1 MKKINIVL
9 FFIAFFLLNS
19 CATYDAKYSG
29 EKLNKKSVTDKKIE
43 KTFFL
48 IGDAGASKI
57 GETSDALKAL
67 KKHTSS
73 LNTKGNYTIF
83 LGDNIY
89 PNGMPK
95 ENADS
100 RALAEHNL
108 DVQIEAMNDF
118 DGKTVFIPGNHDWY
132 SNGLKGLKREEEYI
146 KKALKDKNAFQ
157 PDKGCPIE
165 KIDVS
170 DNVVILALDT
180 QWYIT
185 DWDKHPT
192 MNDNCEIKSR
202 NEFILEVEGELKK
215 NSTKTI
221 LIAMH
226 HPAYTNGSH
235 GGHFNAKKH
244 LFPFSP
250 YIPLPGIG
258 SLVVQ
263 IRSQGSVSPQDRFN
277 YRYNDL
283 MERLVTLSK
292 NNERVVF
299 VSGHEHSLQ
308 YIEHDGVKQIVS
320 GSGSKT
326 TPTALGNDGKFSY
339 GGQGFAAL
347 NVYDDGSSE
356 VSYYSAENG
365 EPNLLYETSV
375 FEIPEPYDVSKL
387 PSSFNPVTK
396 VSAYKKE
403 DTEKGKSYRWF
414 WGEHYRDIYGVDLE
428 VPVVTLDTLM
438 GGFTIDRKGGGH
450 QSRALRLIDKDGKN
464 FALRGVKKSAVRF
477 LQSVVFTDTYI
488 ENDFKETTTEDVL
501 FDFYTSSHPYATLT
515 IGDLA
520 DAIGVYHTN
529 PTLIY
534 VPKHKDLGDY
544 NEEFGDELYIIE
556 ERPDD
561 DFINVESFGKP
572 DGIESTSDVIKNLR
586 KDEKYQIDEGAYI
599 KARLF
604 DMLIGDWDRHQDQWR
619 WSRFDISDDEKI
631 YRPIPRDRDQAFSN
645 YDGALLDIMKVLIPP
660 SKQFQEYKGELKKIK
675 WINSAGIKM
684 DRNFTQNSSKEVWLE
699 QAQFIQQNL
708 TDEAIDKAFSKL
720 PKEVI
725 NETSEGIKEKL
736 KARRETMVDIASR
749 YYDYLTKLVIITGT
763 DKDDYFDITRLNG
776 KTKISV
782 SRIKDDK
789 VLPPYKERTLTAKEA
804 KEIWIYGLDDDDK
817 FSVKGGG
824 SKPIFTRIVGGQN
837 NDVYT
842 IEDGRGVKVFEHH
855 SKPNTIVKKGGATFR
870 LKDIYSNNTYDF
882 DKYIQRINNILP
894 SIGFNPDD
902 GMKIGITDVYTV
914 KGFKNFPHHRKH
926 IIKAGYYFATQ
937 GFDLQYDGEFANTF
951 GKWNLIAGGRFAS
964 ESFTQNFFG
973 FGNNTPYDNDTVDLD
988 YNRVKTGIL
997 SGKIGVVKTGYI
1009 GSRMT
1014 LTAGVEKVEV
1024 EETPGRFI
1032 SEEFAGMPEVFE
1044 DKVFGNV
1051 EGIYSYSSSDNVA
1064 FPTRGMAFSLKSG
1077 IKTNLEETTRTF
1089 GYIIPS
1095 LEFFNAITKNRKLV
1109 LHTKAY
1115 GHFNIGDSFEFY
1127 QAANL
1132 GADTGLRGFRE
1143 QRFSGDSALA
1153 FGTDLRY
1160 SLLKFKT
1167 GLLPLKLGVFGGFD
1181 FGRVWVDDEISNN
1194 TWHTDFG
1201 GGILISAVDAI
1212 TGQVSFFNSDEG
1224 MRIGFGFGLSL

>member
-9 FFIAFFLLNS
+9 IFITFFLLNS
-19 CATYDAKYSG
+19 CATYDVKYSG
-29 EKLNKKSVTDKKIE
+29 EKLNKKSVSDKKIE

-48 IGDAGASKI
+48 IGDAGLTNI

-67 KKHTSS
+67 KKHTGS
-73 LNTKGNYTIF
+73 LNTEGDYTIF

-89 PNGMPK
+89 PSGMPK
-95 ENADS
+95 GNSDS
-100 RALAEHNL
+100 RALSEHRL
-108 DVQIEAMNDF
+108 DVQIAAMKDF

-132 SNGLKGLKREEEYI
+132 NNGLKGLKREEEYI
-146 KKALKDKNAFQ
+146 EKALKDKNAFQ
-157 PDKGCPIE
+157 PEKGCPIK

-170 DNVVILALDT
+170 DNLVILALDT

-202 NEFILEVEGELKK
+202 NEFILEIEGELKK
-215 NSTKTI
+215 NGAKTI

-235 GGHFNAKKH
+235 GGYFNAQKH

-258 SLVVQ
+258 SLAVQ
-263 IRSQGSVSPQDRFN
+263 IRSQGGVSPQDRFS
-277 YRYNDL
+277 YRYNNL
-283 MERLVTLSK
+283 MDRLVTLSK

-320 GSGSKT
+320 GSGSKKT
-326 TPTALGNDGKFSY
+326 ATALGNDGKFSY
-339 GGQGFAAL
+339 GGQGFAVL

-365 EPNLLYETSV
+365 EPNLLYKTSV
-375 FEIPEPYDVSKL
+375 FETPERYDVSKL
-387 PSSFNPVTK
+387 PSNFDPVTK

-403 DTEKGKSYRWF
+403 DTEKSKSYRWF

-438 GGFTIDRKGGGH
+438 GGFTIERKGGGH

-477 LQSVVFTDTYI
+477 LQSVVFTETYI
-488 ENDFKETTTEDVL
+488 EEDFKGTTSEEVL
-501 FDFYTSSHPYATLT
+501 FDFYTSSHPYVTLT
-515 IGDLA
+515 IGGLS
-520 DAIGVYHTN
+520 DAIGLYHTN

-534 VPKHKDLGDY
+534 VPKHKSLGNY

-572 DGIESTSDVIKNLR
+572 DAIESTDDVIKRLR
-586 KDEKYQIDEGAYI
+586 KDEKYQIDEAAYI

-619 WSRFDISDDEKI
+619 WSRFDISDDKKI

-645 YDGALLDIMKVLIPP
+645 YDGALLDFMKALIPP
-660 SKQFQEYKGELKKIK
+660 VRQFQEYKTELKNIK

-699 QAQFIQQNL
+699 QAKFIQQNL
-708 TDEAIDKAFSKL
+708 TDAAIDEAFNKL
-720 PKEVI
+720 PKEVR

-749 YYDYLTKLVIITGT
+749 YYDYMSKLIIITGT
-763 DKDDYFDITRLNG
+763 DKDDHFDITRLNG

-789 VLPPYKERTLTAKEA
+789 ILSPYKERTLSAKET
-804 KEIWIYGLDDDDK
+804 KEIWIYGLDDDDR
-817 FSVKGGG
+817 FSVKGKG
-824 SKPIFTRIVGGQN
+824 SNPIFTRIVGGQN
-837 NDVYT
+837 NDVYN
-842 IEDGRGVKVFEHH
+842 IEDGRGVKVFEHN
-855 SKPNTIVKKGGATFR
+855 SKPNTIEKKGGAVFR

-882 DKYIQRINNILP
+882 DKHISRVNTILP

-902 GMKIGITDVYTV
+902 GMKIGIQDVYTI
-914 KGFKNFPHHRKH
+914 KGFKNNPHHSKH
-926 IIKAGYYFATQ
+926 IVKAGYYFATQ
-937 GFDLQYDGEFANTF
+937 GFDVQYDGEFSNTF
-951 GKWNLIAGGRFAS
+951 GKWNIIAGGRFAS

-973 FGNNTPYDNDTVDLD
+973 FGNNTQLDETKDLD
-988 YNRVKTGIL
+988 YNRVKTGML
-997 SGKIGVVKTGYI
+997 SGKIGVVKTGFG
-1009 GSRMT
+1009 GSRIN
-1014 LTAGVEKVEV
+1014 LTAGVEKIEV
-1024 EETPGRFI
+1024 EQTLGRFI
-1032 SEEFAGMPEVFE
+1032 STEFTGTPEVLD

-1051 EGIYSYSSSDNVA
+1051 EAIYSYSSSDNGA
-1064 FPTRGMAFSLKSG
+1064 FPTRGMFFSLKSG
-1077 IKTNLEETTRTF
+1077 IKTNLDETTRTF
-1089 GYIIPS
+1089 GYVIPS
-1095 LEFFNAITKNRKLV
+1095 LQFFNAITNNRKLV
-1109 LHTKAY
+1109 LHTKAR

-1127 QAANL
+1127 QAASL

-1143 QRFSGDSALA
+1143 QRYSGKRALV
-1153 FGTDLRY
+1153 FGADLRY
-1160 SLLKFKT
+1160 SLLKFNT

-1181 FGRVWVDDEISNN
+1181 SGRVWVDGENSNN
-1194 TWHTDFG
+1194 WHSNFG
-1201 GGILISAVDAI
+1201 GGVLISAVDAI
-1212 TGQVSFFNSDEG
+1212 TGQLSFFKSDEG
-1224 MRIGFGFGLSL
+1224 LRIAFGFGITL

>member
-1 MKKINIVL
+1 MKKINIIL
-9 FFIAFFLLNS
+9 IFIALFLLNS
-19 CATYDAKYSG
+19 CASYDVKYFG
-29 EKLNKKSVTDKKIE
+29 EKLIKKSVSDKKIE
-43 KTFFL
+43 KIFFL

-73 LNTKGNYTIF
+73 LNTEGDYTIF

-89 PNGMPK
+89 PNGMPEK
-95 ENADS
+95 NDDS
-100 RALAEHNL
+100 RALAEHRL
-108 DVQIEAMNDF
+108 DVQIKAIEDF
-118 DGKTVFIPGNHDWY
+118 DGKTIFIPGNHDWY
-132 SNGLKGLKREEEYI
+132 NKGLKGLKRQEEYI
-146 KKALKDKNAFQ
+146 EKALNDKNAFQ
-157 PDKGCPIE
+157 PEKGCPIE

-180 QWYIT
+180 QWFIT

-192 MNDNCEIKSR
+192 INDNCEIKSR
-202 NEFILEVEGELKK
+202 NDFILEIEGELKK
-215 NSTKTI
+215 NGAKTI

-235 GGHFNAKKH
+235 GGYFNVNQH
-244 LFPFSP
+244 LFPFNP

-258 SLVVQ
+258 SLAVQ
-263 IRSQGSVSPQDRFN
+263 IRSQGGVSPQDRYN

-320 GSGSKT
+320 GSGSKKT
-326 TPTALGNDGKFSY
+326 ATALGNDGKFSF
-339 GGQGFAAL
+339 GGEGFAVL
-347 NVYDDGSSE
+347 KVFDDGSSE
-356 VSYYSAENG
+356 VGYFSAENG
-365 EPNLLYETSV
+365 EPTLLFETV
-375 FEIPEPYDVSKL
+375 LFETPEPYDLSKL
-387 PSSFNPVTK
+387 PTKFDTSIK

-414 WGEHYRDIYGVDLE
+414 WGEHYRDMYGTDLE
-428 VPVVTLDTLM
+428 IPVVTLDTLM
-438 GGFTIDRKGGGH
+438 GGLTIDREGGGH
-450 QSRALRLIDKDGKN
+450 QSRALRLLDKDGKN

-477 LQSVVFTDTYI
+477 LQSVVFTDTFI
-488 ENDFKETTTEDVL
+488 EEDFKETTTEDVL
-501 FDFYTSSHPYATLT
+501 LDFYTSSHPYATLI

-529 PTLIY
+529 PALIY
-534 VPKHKDLGDY
+534 VPKHKALGNY
-544 NEEFGDELYIIE
+544 NDEFGDELYIIE

-561 DFINVESFGKP
+561 DFIDVESFGKP
-572 DGIESTSDVIKNLR
+572 DAIESTDDVIKKLR
-586 KDEKYQIDEGAYI
+586 KDEKYKIDEAAYI
-599 KARLF
+599 KSRLF

-619 WSRFDISDDEKI
+619 WSRFDISDDEI
-631 YRPIPRDRDQAFSN
+631 LYRPIPRDRDQAFSN
-645 YDGALLDIMKVLIPP
+645 YDGALLDIMKLLISPV
-660 SKQFQEYKGELKKIK
+660 KQFQEYKGELKDVE

-699 QAQFIQQNL
+699 QAKFIQQNL
-708 TDEAIDKAFSKL
+708 TDAFIDEAFHKL

-725 NETSEGIKEKL
+725 NEISEGIKEKL
-736 KARRETMVDIASR
+736 KIRRETMTDIASR

-776 KTKISV
+776 QTKISV

-789 VLPPYKERTLTAKEA
+789 IVAPYKERTLNAKET
-804 KEIWIYGLDDDDK
+804 KEIWIFGLDDDDR
-817 FSVKGGG
+817 FSVKGKGT
-824 SKPIFTRIVGGQN
+824 KPIFTRIVGGQN
-837 NDVYT
+837 NDVYN
-842 IEDGRGVKVFEHH
+842 IEDGRAVKVFDHN
-855 SKPNTIVKKGGATFR
+855 SKPNTVVKKGGAVFR
-870 LKDIYSNNTYDF
+870 FKDIYSNNTYDF
-882 DKYIQRINNILP
+882 DKYIQRINTILP

-902 GMKIGITDVYTV
+902 GMRIGISDTYLV
-914 KGFKNFPHHRKH
+914 KGFKKFPYHRKH
-926 IIKAGYYFATQ
+926 IVRAGYYFATQ

-951 GKWNLIAGGRFAS
+951 GKWNVIAGGRFAS

-973 FGNNTPYDNDTVDLD
+973 YGNDTQNLDDTFDLD
-988 YNRVKTGIL
+988 FNRVKTGML
-997 SGKIGVVKTGYI
+997 SGKVGVVKTGYI
-1009 GSRMT
+1009 GSRIV
-1014 LTAGVEKVEV
+1014 LTAGIEKIQV
-1024 EETPGRFI
+1024 EETQGRFI
-1032 SEEFAGMPEVFE
+1032 STEFANTPEVFD

-1051 EGIYSYSSSDNVA
+1051 EGLYSYSSNDNEA
-1064 FPTRGMAFSLKSG
+1064 FPTRGMSFSLKSG
-1077 IKTNLEETTRTF
+1077 IKTNLNETTRTF

-1095 LEFFNAITKNRKLV
+1095 LQFFNAITKNRKLV
-1109 LHTKAY
+1109 LHTKAQ
-1115 GHFNIGDSFEFY
+1115 GHFNIGNSFEFY

-1132 GADTGLRGFRE
+1132 GADTGLRGFRTE
-1143 QRFSGDSALA
+1143 RFSGDSALA

-1167 GLLPLKLGVFGGFD
+1167 GLLPLKLSVFSGFD
-1181 FGRVWVDDEISNN
+1181 FGRVWVDDENSN

-1212 TGQVSFFNSDEG
+1212 TGQLSFFRSDEG
-1224 MRIGFGFGLSL
+1224 VRVSFGFGISL

>member
-1 MKKINIVL
+1 MRKINIVL
-9 FFIAFFLLNS
+9 IFIAFLFMQS
-19 CATYDAKYSG
+19 CATYDAKYSE
-29 EKLNKKSVTDKKIE
+29 EKLNKKSVSDSEIE

-48 IGDAGASKI
+48 IGDAGGSKI
-57 GETSDALKAL
+57 GETSDALRAL

-73 LNTKGNYTIF
+73 LNTEGDYTIF

-89 PNGMPK
+89 PRGMPEK
-95 ENADS
+95 KSDS
-100 RALAEHNL
+100 RSLSEHRL
-108 DVQIEAMNDF
+108 DVQIEAMKEF

-132 SNGLKGLKREEEYI
+132 NNGLKGLKREEEYI

-157 PDKGCPIE
+157 PDNGCPIE

-180 QWYIT
+180 QWYIE
-185 DWDKHPT
+185 DWDKNPT
-192 MNDNCEIKSR
+192 INDNCEIKSR
-202 NEFILEVEGELKK
+202 NAFILEIEGELKK
-215 NSTKTI
+215 NGNKTI
-221 LIAMH
+221 LVAMH

-235 GGHFNAKKH
+235 GGHFNANKH

-258 SLVVQ
+258 SLAIQ
-263 IRSQGSVSPQDRFN
+263 IRSQGGVSPQDRFN

-283 MERLVTLSK
+283 MQRLVTLSK

-320 GSGSKT
+320 GSGSKET
-326 TPTALGNDGKFSY
+326 ATALGNDGKFSF
-339 GGQGFAAL
+339 GGQGFAVL
-347 NVYDDGSSE
+347 NVFDDGSSD
-356 VSYYSAENG
+356 VSYFSAENG
-365 EPNLLYETSV
+365 EPTLLYETSL
-375 FEIPEPYDVSKL
+375 FETPEPYDLSKL
-387 PSSFNPVTK
+387 PTKFDTIRK

-414 WGEHYRDIYGVDLE
+414 WGEHYRDIYGTGLE

-450 QSRALRLIDKDGKN
+450 QSRALRLLDKDGKN

-477 LQSVVFTDTYI
+477 LQSVVFTDIYI
-488 ENDFKETTTEDVL
+488 EEDFKETTTEDVL
-501 FDFYTSSHPYATLT
+501 FDFYTSSHPYATLI
-515 IGDLA
+515 IGDLS

-534 VPKHKDLGDY
+534 VPKHKALGNY
-544 NEEFGDELYIIE
+544 NDEFGDELYIIE

-572 DGIESTSDVIKNLR
+572 DAIESTDDVIKKLR
-586 KDEKYQIDEGAYI
+586 KDEKYQIDEAAYI

-604 DMLIGDWDRHQDQWR
+604 DMLIGDWDRHLDQWR

-645 YDGALLDIMKVLIPP
+645 YDGALLDIMKVLIAPV
-660 SKQFQEYKGELKKIK
+660 KQFQEYSGELKNIE

-684 DRNFTQNSSKEVWLE
+684 DRNFTQNSSKEVWVE
-699 QAQFIQQNL
+699 QAKLIQENL
-708 TDEAIDKAFSKL
+708 TDEVIEKAFNKL
-720 PKEVI
+720 PNEVR

-736 KARRETMVDIASR
+736 KKRRETMEDIASR

-763 DKDDYFDITRLNG
+763 DKDDHFDITRSDG

-782 SRIKDDK
+782 SRIKGDK
-789 VLPPYKERTLTAKEA
+789 ILPPYKERTLSAKET
-804 KEIWIYGLDDDDK
+804 KEIWIYGLDDDDR
-817 FSVKGGG
+817 FSVKGKG

-837 NDVYT
+837 NDIYD
-842 IEDGRGVKVFEHH
+842 IEDGRSVKVFEHN
-855 SKPNTIVKKGGATFR
+855 SKPNTIVKRGGATFR
-870 LKDIYSNNTYDF
+870 FKDIYSNNTYDF
-882 DKYIQRINNILP
+882 DKYIQKVNNILP
-894 SIGFNPDD
+894 SIGYNPDD
-902 GMKIGITDVYTV
+902 GMRLGITDTYLV
-914 KGFKNFPHHRKH
+914 KGFKKYPYHRKH
-926 IIKAGYYFATQ
+926 IVRVGYYFATR
-937 GFDLQYDGEFANTF
+937 GFAFQYDGEFANTF
-951 GKWNLIAGGRFAS
+951 GKWNVIAGGRFAS
-964 ESFTQNFFG
+964 ENFTQNFFG
-973 FGNNTPYDNDTVDLD
+973 FGNDTANEDETKGSD
-988 YNRVKTGIL
+988 FNRVKTGIL

-1009 GSRMT
+1009 GSRVA
-1014 LTAGVEKVEV
+1014 LTVGVEKVEV
-1024 EETPGRFI
+1024 DQTQGRFI
-1032 SEEFAGMPEVFE
+1032 SEEFASTPEVFD

-1051 EGIYSYSSSDNVA
+1051 EGIYSYSSSDNGA
-1064 FPTRGMAFSLKSG
+1064 YPTRGMVFSLTSG
-1077 IKTNLEETTRTF
+1077 IKTNLDETTRTF

-1095 LEFFNAITKNRKLV
+1095 LEFFNAVSKNRKLV
-1109 LHTKAY
+1109 LHTKAQ
-1115 GHFNIGDSFEFY
+1115 GHFNIGNSYEFY

-1143 QRFSGDSALA
+1143 QRFSGESALA

-1160 SLLKFKT
+1160 NLLKFKT
-1167 GLLPLKLGVFGGFD
+1167 GLLPFNLGVFGGFD
-1181 FGRVWVDDEISNN
+1181 FGRVWVDDENSN

-1201 GGILISAVDAI
+1201 GGVLISAVDAI
-1212 TGQVSFFNSDEG
+1212 TGQVSFFRSDEG
-1224 MRIGFGFGLSL
+1224 TRVSFGLGLSL